1 MSTVRHPMRNSR
13 GCKGHIRIS
22 KVHIV
27 PHLLGIYRE
36 LIEYKAPCEPLK
48 FLDSLLGALLV
59 QDPLKEVMQESKR
72 GPNTFGA
79 LRAITYP

>member
-1 MSTVRHPMRNSR
+1 MRNSR

-36 LIEYKAPCEPLK
+36 LIEYKAPCEPPKILGLLAWGPFGSGPSQGGHARVQK
-48 FLDSLLGALLV
+48 GPQYFRRASRYYISLTV
-59 QDPLKEVMQESKR
+59 P
-72 GPNTFGA
+72 
-79 LRAITYP
+79 Y